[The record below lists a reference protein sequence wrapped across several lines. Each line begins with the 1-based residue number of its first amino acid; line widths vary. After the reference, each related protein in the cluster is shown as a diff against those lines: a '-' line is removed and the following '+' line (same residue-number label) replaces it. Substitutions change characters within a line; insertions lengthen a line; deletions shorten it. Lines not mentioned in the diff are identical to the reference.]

1 MLPALVSG
9 DVTGLPD
16 GAPIAIAVN
25 GRVAA
30 TTRVFPPGQY
40 VALVPP
46 ESLRP
51 GANDV
56 EVLDLRKIGGDRSI
70 TRP

>member
-1 MLPALVSG
+1 MRVLPVLVSG
-9 DVTGLPD
+9 DVTGLAND
-16 GAPIAIAVN
+16 APIAIAVN

-46 ESLRP
+46 GSLRP
-51 GANDV
+51 GAN
-56 EVLDLRKIGGDRSI
+56 EVTVRKIGEKRSI
-70 TRP
+70 TEP